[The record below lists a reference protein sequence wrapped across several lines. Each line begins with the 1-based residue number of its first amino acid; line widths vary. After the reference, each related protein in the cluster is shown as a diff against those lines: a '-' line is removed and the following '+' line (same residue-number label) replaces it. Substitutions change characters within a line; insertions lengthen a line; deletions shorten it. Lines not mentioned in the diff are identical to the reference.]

1 MHEPFRSG
9 GEGAIYEVPYYPNL
23 VAKVYHAQRRT
34 PERIAKLQIMVA
46 HPPVNP
52 TEHLNHP
59 SIAWPTELLRDTA
72 TNQLVGFVMPRV
84 RQMLPL
90 SEVYNPRARRRQL
103 PLFNYRYLVRTA
115 RNLCAAVQAVHQ
127 AGYVIGDL
135 NESNVLVSDQA
146 LVTLVDADSFQVR
159 DPETGVVYRSL
170 VGKPEYTPPEL
181 QGCSFAKVDRSPEHD
196 AFALAVLIFRL
207 LMEGFH
213 PFDGVYRGRGEPP
226 ELGARIRQGYF
237 PYARGRTGI
246 EPSPLAPPFE
256 MLHPDLQA
264 LFVRCFEEGHRNR
277 SVRPRVEDWLA
288 ALEGA
293 EDALQQCGRNEQ
305 HYYWGHLAGCP
316 WCARQQALGG
326 RDPFPSRASVS
337 SGQHLGVSGRQQ
349 PLPSASATTPAPT
362 PVRAPTPPP
371 TPTPAQASRR
381 RYGAWVWSVLAILL
395 IVLCVINLLPDGSV
409 RTLSES
415 KQGGEDDART
425 VLPPVRTLSE
435 SKQGGEDDAR
445 TVLPPVRTLKES
457 KQGGEDD
464 ARTVLP
470 PVRTLKESKQ
480 GGEDDARTLLPD
492 GSPVRTLKRHTAPNN
507 SHRPQHSYPPV
518 RTLTGHTDWVNSVSF
533 SPDGRLLASG
543 SVDKTIKLWRVSDGA
558 LVRTLTGHTG
568 DVLSVSFSPDG
579 SLLASG
585 SGYGDRTIK
594 LWRVSDGSLVRTLK
608 GYTSWVRSVSFSP
621 DGRLLASGSNDKTI
635 KLWRVADGLEVRTL
649 TGHTGD
655 VLSVSFSPDG
665 RLLASGSKDGTI
677 KLWRVADGA
686 LVRTLTGHTDW
697 VTSVSFS
704 PDGSLLAS
712 GGVDNTIKLWRVSD
726 GSLVRT
732 LTGHTDWVNSVSF
745 SPDGRLLASGSVDKT
760 IKLWR
765 VSDGA
770 LVRTLTG
777 HTGDVLSVSFSPD
790 GSLLASGSGYGDRTI
805 KLWRV
810 SDGALR

>member
-1 MHEPFRSG
+1 VRVRTERTGRIFDLREPFRSG
-9 GEGAIYEVPYYPNL
+9 GEGAIYEVPHYPNL

-159 DPETGVVYRSL
+159 DPKTGVVYRSL

-181 QGCSFAKVDRSPEHD
+181 QGCSFADVDRQPEHD

-213 PFDGVYRGRGEPP
+213 PFDGVYGGRGEPP
-226 ELGARIRQGYF
+226 EMGARIRNGYF

-256 MLHPDLQA
+256 MLHPDLRA
-264 LFVRCFEEGHRNR
+264 LFVRCFAEGHRNR
-277 SVRPRVEDWLA
+277 RVRPRVEDWLE

-293 EDALQQCGRNEQ
+293 EDALQQCGQNEQ
-305 HYYWGHLAGCP
+305 HYYWVHWSGCP

-362 PVRAPTPPP
+362 PVHLGRVA
-371 TPTPAQASRR
+371 
-381 RYGAWVWSVLAILL
+381 
-395 IVLCVINLLPDGSV
+395 DGS
-409 RTLSES
+409 L
-415 KQGGEDDART
+415 
-425 VLPPVRTLSE
+425 
-435 SKQGGEDDAR
+435 
-445 TVLPPVRTLKES
+445 VRTLK
-457 KQGGEDD
+457 
-464 ARTVLP
+464 
-470 PVRTLKESKQ
+470 
-480 GGEDDARTLLPD
+480 
-492 GSPVRTLKRHTAPNN
+492 
-507 SHRPQHSYPPV
+507 
-518 RTLTGHTDWVNSVSF
+518 GHTKVVN
-533 SPDGRLLASG
+533 
-543 SVDKTIKLWRVSDGA
+543 
-558 LVRTLTGHTG
+558 
-568 DVLSVSFSPDG
+568 SVSFSPDG

-585 SGYGDRTIK
+585 SGGWHHQVVACFGWFVGAHPHGAQIFGQQ
-594 LWRVSDGSLVRTLK
+594 RVVFAG
-608 GYTSWVRSVSFSP
+608 WE
-621 DGRLLASGSNDKTI
+621 LA
-635 KLWRVADGLEVRTL
+635 
-649 TGHTGD
+649 
-655 VLSVSFSPDG
+655 
-665 RLLASGSKDGTI
+665 
-677 KLWRVADGA
+677 
-686 LVRTLTGHTDW
+686 
-697 VTSVSFS
+697 
-704 PDGSLLAS
+704 
-712 GGVDNTIKLWRVSD
+712 GVGKW
-726 GSLVRT
+726 
-732 LTGHTDWVNSVSF
+732 
-745 SPDGRLLASGSVDKT
+745 
-760 IKLWR
+760 
-765 VSDGA
+765 
-770 LVRTLTG
+770 
-777 HTGDVLSVSFSPD
+777 
-790 GSLLASGSGYGDRTI
+790 
-805 KLWRV
+805 
-810 SDGALR
+810 

>member
-1 MHEPFRSG
+1 VRVRTERTGKIFDLHEPFRSG
-9 GEGAIYEVPYYPNL
+9 GEGAIYEVPHYPNL

-72 TNQLVGFVMPRV
+72 TNQLVGFLMPRV

-159 DPETGVVYRSL
+159 DPQRGVVYRSL

-181 QGCSFAKVDRSPEHD
+181 QGCSFAEVDRSPEHD

-226 ELGARIRQGYF
+226 EMGARIRNGYF

-277 SVRPRVEDWLA
+277 SVRPRVEDWLE

-293 EDALQQCGRNEQ
+293 EDALQQCGQNEQ
-305 HYYWGHLAGCP
+305 HYYWVHWSGCP

-337 SGQHLGVSGRQQ
+337 SGQHLGVSVRQQ

-381 RYGAWVWSVLAILL
+381 RYGAWVWVWSVLAILL
-395 IVLCVINLLPDGSV
+395 IGLCVINLLPDDS
-409 RTLSES
+409 
-415 KQGGEDDART
+415 
-425 VLPPVRTLSE
+425 
-435 SKQGGEDDAR
+435 
-445 TVLPPVRTLKES
+445 
-457 KQGGEDD
+457 
-464 ARTVLP
+464 

-492 GSPVRTLKRHTAPNN
+492 GSPVRTLKESKQGGEDDARTLL
-507 SHRPQHSYPPV
+507 PPV
-518 RTLTGHTDWVNSVSF
+518 RTLKESKQGGEDDARTLLQMVPRCAPSRGTQRRTTHTDRNTHIPRCAPSR
-533 SPDGRLLASG
+533 G
-543 SVDKTIKLWRVSDGA
+543 TQM
-558 LVRTLTGHTG
+558 
-568 DVLSVSFSPDG
+568 
-579 SLLASG
+579 
-585 SGYGDRTIK
+585 
-594 LWRVSDGSLVRTLK
+594 
-608 GYTSWVRSVSFSP
+608 RS
-621 DGRLLASGSNDKTI
+621 
-635 KLWRVADGLEVRTL
+635 
-649 TGHTGD
+649 
-655 VLSVSFSPDG
+655 
-665 RLLASGSKDGTI
+665 
-677 KLWRVADGA
+677 
-686 LVRTLTGHTDW
+686 
-697 VTSVSFS
+697 
-704 PDGSLLAS
+704 
-712 GGVDNTIKLWRVSD
+712 
-726 GSLVRT
+726 
-732 LTGHTDWVNSVSF
+732 
-745 SPDGRLLASGSVDKT
+745 
-760 IKLWR
+760 
-765 VSDGA
+765 
-770 LVRTLTG
+770 
-777 HTGDVLSVSFSPD
+777 
-790 GSLLASGSGYGDRTI
+790 
-805 KLWRV
+805 
-810 SDGALR
+810 

>member
-1 MHEPFRSG
+1 MRVRTERTGKIFDLHEPFRSG

-181 QGCSFAKVDRSPEHD
+181 QGCSFADVDRQPEHD

-226 ELGARIRQGYF
+226 ELGARIRNGYF

-277 SVRPRVEDWLA
+277 SVRPRVEDWLE

-395 IVLCVINLLPDGSV
+395 IGLCVINLLPDGS
-409 RTLSES
+409 
-415 KQGGEDDART
+415 
-425 VLPPVRTLSE
+425 PVRTL
-435 SKQGGEDDAR
+435 R
-445 TVLPPVRTLKES
+445 
-457 KQGGEDD
+457 
-464 ARTVLP
+464 
-470 PVRTLKESKQ
+470 ESKQ

-492 GSPVRTLKRHTAPNN
+492 GSPVRTL
-507 SHRPQHSYPPV
+507 
-518 RTLTGHTDWVNSVSF
+518 TGHTYGVSSVSF

-543 SVDKTIKLWRVSDGA
+543 SWDD
-558 LVRTLTGHTG
+558 
-568 DVLSVSFSPDG
+568 
-579 SLLASG
+579 
-585 SGYGDRTIK
+585 
-594 LWRVSDGSLVRTLK
+594 
-608 GYTSWVRSVSFSP
+608 
-621 DGRLLASGSNDKTI
+621 TI

-649 TGHTGD
+649 TGHTD
-655 VLSVSFSPDG
+655 VVRSVSFSPDG
-665 RLLASGSKDGTI
+665 RLLASGSD
-677 KLWRVADGA
+677 
-686 LVRTLTGHTDW
+686 
-697 VTSVSFS
+697 
-704 PDGSLLAS
+704 
-712 GGVDNTIKLWRVSD
+712 DNTIKLWRVSD

-732 LTGHTDWVNSVSF
+732 LTGHTNVVSSVSF
-745 SPDGRLLASGSVDKT
+745 SPDGRLLASGSYDMT

-765 VSDGA
+765 VSDGS
-770 LVRTLTG
+770 LVRALTR
-777 HTGDVLSVSFSPD
+777 HPNVVYSVSFSPD
-790 GSLLASGSGYGDRTI
+790 GRLLASGSGDGTV

-810 SDGALR
+810 ADGALR

>member
-1 MHEPFRSG
+1 VRVRTERTGRIFDLHEPFRSG
-9 GEGAIYEVPYYPNL
+9 GEGAIYEVPHYPNL

-59 SIAWPTELLRDTA
+59 SIAWPTELLRDIA

-181 QGCSFAKVDRSPEHD
+181 QGCSFADVDRSPEHD

-213 PFDGVYRGRGEPP
+213 PFDGVYRGSGEPP
-226 ELGARIRQGYF
+226 EVSVRIRQGYF
-237 PYARGRTGI
+237 PYARSRTGI

-293 EDALQQCGRNEQ
+293 EDALQQCGQNEQ

-395 IVLCVINLLPDGSV
+395 IGLCVINLLPDGS
-409 RTLSES
+409 
-415 KQGGEDDART
+415 
-425 VLPPVRTLSE
+425 
-435 SKQGGEDDAR
+435 
-445 TVLPPVRTLKES
+445 
-457 KQGGEDD
+457 
-464 ARTVLP
+464 

-492 GSPVRTLKRHTAPNN
+492 GSPVRTLTGHTDAVFSVSFSPNG
-507 SHRPQHSYPPV
+507 SLLASGSEDKTIKLWRVADGSLV
-518 RTLTGHTDWVNSVSF
+518 RTLTGHTDRVTSVSF

-543 SVDKTIKLWRVSDGA
+543 SGYWDRTIKLWRVSDGSLVRTLTGHTDSVWSVSFSPDGRLLASGSNDKTIKLWRVSDGALVRTLTGHTDRVTSVSFSPDGRLLASGSWDKTIKLWRVSDGA

-579 SLLASG
+579 RLLASG
-585 SGYGDRTIK
+585 SGYWDR
-594 LWRVSDGSLVRTLK
+594 
-608 GYTSWVRSVSFSP
+608 
-621 DGRLLASGSNDKTI
+621 
-635 KLWRVADGLEVRTL
+635 
-649 TGHTGD
+649 
-655 VLSVSFSPDG
+655 
-665 RLLASGSKDGTI
+665 
-677 KLWRVADGA
+677 
-686 LVRTLTGHTDW
+686 
-697 VTSVSFS
+697 
-704 PDGSLLAS
+704 
-712 GGVDNTIKLWRVSD
+712 TIKLWRVSD

-732 LTGHTDWVNSVSF
+732 LTGHTDAVN
-745 SPDGRLLASGSVDKT
+745 
-760 IKLWR
+760 
-765 VSDGA
+765 
-770 LVRTLTG
+770 
-777 HTGDVLSVSFSPD
+777 SVSFSPD
-790 GSLLASGSGYGDRTI
+790 GSLLASGSGYWDRTI

-810 SDGALR
+810 SDGSLVRTLTGHTGVVCSVSFSPDGRLLASGSRDNTIKLWRVADGALR

>member
-1 MHEPFRSG
+1 VRVRTERTGRIFDLREPFRSG

-90 SEVYNPRARRRQL
+90 SEVYNPRARRRQRL
-103 PLFNYRYLVRTA
+103 LFNYRYLVRTA

-181 QGCSFAKVDRSPEHD
+181 QGCSFADVDRQPEHD

-213 PFDGVYRGRGEPP
+213 PFDGVYRGSGEPP
-226 ELGARIRQGYF
+226 EVSVRIRQGYF

-264 LFVRCFEEGHRNR
+264 LFVRCFAEGHRNR
-277 SVRPRVEDWLA
+277 SVRPRVEDWLE

-305 HYYWGHLAGCP
+305 HYYWVHWSGCP

-337 SGQHLGVSGRQQ
+337 SGQHLGVSGSQQ

-362 PVRAPTPPP
+362 PVQLGRVA
-371 TPTPAQASRR
+371 
-381 RYGAWVWSVLAILL
+381 
-395 IVLCVINLLPDGSV
+395 DGS
-409 RTLSES
+409 L
-415 KQGGEDDART
+415 
-425 VLPPVRTLSE
+425 
-435 SKQGGEDDAR
+435 
-445 TVLPPVRTLKES
+445 
-457 KQGGEDD
+457 
-464 ARTVLP
+464 
-470 PVRTLKESKQ
+470 
-480 GGEDDARTLLPD
+480 
-492 GSPVRTLKRHTAPNN
+492 
-507 SHRPQHSYPPV
+507 V
-518 RTLTGHTDWVNSVSF
+518 RTLTGHTDAVNSVSFSPDGSLLASGSADDTIKLWRVADGSLVRTLTGHRDGVESVSFSPDGSLLASGSGDETIKLWRVSDGSLVRTLTGHILWVRSVSF

-543 SVDKTIKLWRVSDGA
+543 SWDETIKLWRVEDGSLVRTLTGHTDEVWSVSFSPDGRLLASVSNDNTIKLWRVADGLEVRTLTGHTDWVWSMSFSPDGSLLASGSWNGTIKLWRVSDGSLVRTLTGHTRTVNSVSFSPDGSLLASGSYDNTIKLWRVSDGA
-558 LVRTLTGHTG
+558 LVRTLTGHT
-568 DVLSVSFSPDG
+568 DG
-579 SLLASG
+579 
-585 SGYGDRTIK
+585 
-594 LWRVSDGSLVRTLK
+594 
-608 GYTSWVRSVSFSP
+608 
-621 DGRLLASGSNDKTI
+621 
-635 KLWRVADGLEVRTL
+635 
-649 TGHTGD
+649 

-665 RLLASGSKDGTI
+665 RLLASGS
-677 KLWRVADGA
+677 R
-686 LVRTLTGHTDW
+686 
-697 VTSVSFS
+697 
-704 PDGSLLAS
+704 
-712 GGVDNTIKLWRVSD
+712 
-726 GSLVRT
+726 
-732 LTGHTDWVNSVSF
+732 
-745 SPDGRLLASGSVDKT
+745 DKT
-760 IKLWR
+760 IKLWQ
-765 VSDGA
+765 
-770 LVRTLTG
+770 VR
-777 HTGDVLSVSFSPD
+777 
-790 GSLLASGSGYGDRTI
+790 
-805 KLWRV
+805 
-810 SDGALR
+810 

>member
-1 MHEPFRSG
+1 VQVRTERTGRIFDLHEPFRSG
-9 GEGAIYEVPYYPNL
+9 GEGAIYEVPHYPNL

-59 SIAWPTELLRDTA
+59 SIAWPTELLRDIA

-181 QGCSFAKVDRSPEHD
+181 QGCSFADVDRQPEHD

-213 PFDGVYRGRGEPP
+213 PFDGVYGGRGEPP
-226 ELGARIRQGYF
+226 EMGARIRNGYF

-293 EDALQQCGRNEQ
+293 EDALQQCGQNEQ

-381 RYGAWVWSVLAILL
+381 RYGAWVWVWLVLAILL
-395 IVLCVINLLPDGSV
+395 IRLCVINLLPDGS
-409 RTLSES
+409 
-415 KQGGEDDART
+415 
-425 VLPPVRTLSE
+425 PVRTL
-435 SKQGGEDDAR
+435 
-445 TVLPPVRTLKES
+445 T
-457 KQGGEDD
+457 
-464 ARTVLP
+464 
-470 PVRTLKESKQ
+470 ESKQ

-492 GSPVRTLKRHTAPNN
+492 GSPVRTL
-507 SHRPQHSYPPV
+507 
-518 RTLTGHTDWVNSVSF
+518 TGHTSAVWSVSF
-533 SPDGRLLASG
+533 SPDGSLLASG
-543 SVDKTIKLWRVSDGA
+543 SGDKTIKLWRVSDGA
-558 LVRTLTGHTG
+558 LVRTLTGHT
-568 DVLSVSFSPDG
+568 VPV
-579 SLLASG
+579 
-585 SGYGDRTIK
+585 I
-594 LWRVSDGSLVRTLK
+594 
-608 GYTSWVRSVSFSP
+608 SVSFSP
-621 DGRLLASGSNDKTI
+621 DGRLLASGSGDK
-635 KLWRVADGLEVRTL
+635 
-649 TGHTGD
+649 
-655 VLSVSFSPDG
+655 
-665 RLLASGSKDGTI
+665 
-677 KLWRVADGA
+677 
-686 LVRTLTGHTDW
+686 
-697 VTSVSFS
+697 
-704 PDGSLLAS
+704 
-712 GGVDNTIKLWRVSD
+712 TIKLWRVSD

-732 LTGHTDWVNSVSF
+732 LTGHTNWVESVSF
-745 SPDGRLLASGSVDKT
+745 SPDGRLLASGSWDKT

-765 VSDGA
+765 VA
-770 LVRTLTG
+770 
-777 HTGDVLSVSFSPD
+777 
-790 GSLLASGSGYGDRTI
+790 
-805 KLWRV
+805 
-810 SDGALR
+810 DGALR

>member
-1 MHEPFRSG
+1 VRVRTERTGKIFNLHEPFRSG

-135 NESNVLVSDQA
+135 NESNVLVSDRA

-159 DPETGVVYRSL
+159 DPQRGVVYRSL

-181 QGCSFAKVDRSPEHD
+181 QGCSFADVDRQPEHD
-196 AFALAVLIFRL
+196 AFALAVLIFKL

-213 PFDGVYRGRGEPP
+213 PFDGVYRDEPP
-226 ELGARIRQGYF
+226 ELGARIRNGYF

-264 LFVRCFEEGHRNR
+264 LFVRCFAEGHRNR
-277 SVRPRVEDWLA
+277 RVRPQVEDWLE

-293 EDALQQCGRNEQ
+293 EDALQQCGQNEQ
-305 HYYWGHLAGCP
+305 HYYWVHWSGCP

-362 PVRAPTPPP
+362 
-371 TPTPAQASRR
+371 
-381 RYGAWVWSVLAILL
+381 SVHLGRVA
-395 IVLCVINLLPDGSV
+395 DGSLV
-409 RTLSES
+409 RI
-415 KQGGEDDART
+415 
-425 VLPPVRTLSE
+425 
-435 SKQGGEDDAR
+435 
-445 TVLPPVRTLKES
+445 
-457 KQGGEDD
+457 
-464 ARTVLP
+464 
-470 PVRTLKESKQ
+470 
-480 GGEDDARTLLPD
+480 
-492 GSPVRTLKRHTAPNN
+492 
-507 SHRPQHSYPPV
+507 
-518 RTLTGHTDWVNSVSF
+518 LTGHTSAVWSVSF

-543 SVDKTIKLWRVSDGA
+543 SRDKTIKLWRVADGS
-558 LVRTLTGHTG
+558 LVRTLTGHTEE
-568 DVLSVSFSPDG
+568 VLSVSFSPDG

-585 SGYGDRTIK
+585 SGYWDRT
-594 LWRVSDGSLVRTLK
+594 V
-608 GYTSWVRSVSFSP
+608 
-621 DGRLLASGSNDKTI
+621 
-635 KLWRVADGLEVRTL
+635 KLWRVADG
-649 TGHTGD
+649 
-655 VLSVSFSPDG
+655 S
-665 RLLASGSKDGTI
+665 
-677 KLWRVADGA
+677 

-712 GGVDNTIKLWRVSD
+712 GSWDKTIKLWRVSDGALVRTFTGHTWYVNSVSFSPDGSLLASGSWDKTIKLWRVSD

-732 LTGHTDWVNSVSF
+732 LTGHTGWVNSVSFSPDGSLLASGSWDKTIKLWRVADGSLVRTLTGHTDGVYSVSF
-745 SPDGRLLASGSVDKT
+745 SPDGRLLASGSWDKT

-765 VSDGA
+765 VSDGS

-777 HTGDVLSVSFSPD
+777 HTAWVTSVSFSLD
-790 GSLLASGSGYGDRTI
+790 GSLLASGSGDETI
-805 KLWRV
+805 KLWQVR
-810 SDGALR
+810 

>member
-1 MHEPFRSG
+1 VRVRTERTGKIFDLHEPFRSG

-135 NESNVLVSDQA
+135 NESNVLVSDRA

-159 DPETGVVYRSL
+159 DPQRGVVYRSL

-181 QGCSFAKVDRSPEHD
+181 QGCSFADVDRQPEHD
-196 AFALAVLIFRL
+196 AFALAVLIFKL

-226 ELGARIRQGYF
+226 DLGARIRNGYF
-237 PYARGRTGI
+237 PYARSRTGI

-256 MLHPDLQA
+256 MLHSDLQA
-264 LFVRCFEEGHRNR
+264 LFVRCFAEGHRNW
-277 SVRPRVEDWLA
+277 SVRPRVEDWLE

-293 EDALQQCGRNEQ
+293 EDALQQCGQNEQ
-305 HYYWGHLAGCP
+305 HYYWVHWSGCP

-337 SGQHLGVSGRQQ
+337 SGSHLGVSGQQ

-362 PVRAPTPPP
+362 PVDLGRV
-371 TPTPAQASRR
+371 S
-381 RYGAWVWSVLAILL
+381 
-395 IVLCVINLLPDGSV
+395 DGS
-409 RTLSES
+409 L
-415 KQGGEDDART
+415 
-425 VLPPVRTLSE
+425 
-435 SKQGGEDDAR
+435 
-445 TVLPPVRTLKES
+445 
-457 KQGGEDD
+457 
-464 ARTVLP
+464 
-470 PVRTLKESKQ
+470 
-480 GGEDDARTLLPD
+480 
-492 GSPVRTLKRHTAPNN
+492 
-507 SHRPQHSYPPV
+507 V
-518 RTLTGHTDWVNSVSF
+518 RTLTGHTDGVF
-533 SPDGRLLASG
+533 
-543 SVDKTIKLWRVSDGA
+543 
-558 LVRTLTGHTG
+558 
-568 DVLSVSFSPDG
+568 SVSFSPDG

-585 SGYGDRTIK
+585 SGDDTIK
-594 LWRVSDGSLVRTLK
+594 LWRVSDGSLVRTLT
-608 GYTSWVRSVSFSP
+608 GHTDGVRSVSFSP
-621 DGRLLASGSNDKTI
+621 DGRLLASGS
-635 KLWRVADGLEVRTL
+635 W
-649 TGHTGD
+649 
-655 VLSVSFSPDG
+655 
-665 RLLASGSKDGTI
+665 
-677 KLWRVADGA
+677 
-686 LVRTLTGHTDW
+686 
-697 VTSVSFS
+697 
-704 PDGSLLAS
+704 
-712 GGVDNTIKLWRVSD
+712 DNTIKLWRVSD

-732 LTGHTDWVNSVSF
+732 LTGHTKAVWSVSF
-745 SPDGRLLASGSVDKT
+745 SPDGSLLASGSGDDTIKLWRVSDGSLVRTLWGHTHWVWSVSFSPDGSLLASGSVDKT

-765 VSDGA
+765 VA
-770 LVRTLTG
+770 
-777 HTGDVLSVSFSPD
+777 
-790 GSLLASGSGYGDRTI
+790 
-805 KLWRV
+805 
-810 SDGALR
+810 DGALR

>member
-1 MHEPFRSG
+1 VRVRTERTGRIFDLHELFRSG
-9 GEGAIYEVPYYPNL
+9 GEGAIYEVPHYPNL

-181 QGCSFAKVDRSPEHD
+181 QGYSFAKVDRSPEHD

-213 PFDGVYRGRGEPP
+213 PFDGVYRGSGEPP
-226 ELGARIRQGYF
+226 EVSVRIRQGYF

-277 SVRPRVEDWLA
+277 SVRPRVEDWLE

-337 SGQHLGVSGRQQ
+337 SGQHLGVSGSQQ

-381 RYGAWVWSVLAILL
+381 RYGAWVWVWLVLAILL
-395 IVLCVINLLPDGSV
+395 IGLCVINLLPDGSLV
-409 RTLSES
+409 RTLE
-415 KQGGEDDART
+415 
-425 VLPPVRTLSE
+425 
-435 SKQGGEDDAR
+435 
-445 TVLPPVRTLKES
+445 
-457 KQGGEDD
+457 
-464 ARTVLP
+464 
-470 PVRTLKESKQ
+470 
-480 GGEDDARTLLPD
+480 
-492 GSPVRTLKRHTAPNN
+492 
-507 SHRPQHSYPPV
+507 
-518 RTLTGHTDWVNSVSF
+518 GHTRYVTSVSF

-543 SVDKTIKLWRVSDGA
+543 SYDNTIKLWRVADGSLVRTLTGHTGYVTSVSFSPDGRLLASGSDDNTIKLWRVADGSLVRTLTGHANRVWSVSFSPDGRLLASGSDDHTIKLWRVSDGLEVRTLTGHTDGVWSVSFSPDGRLLASGGDYWDQTIKLWRVEDGSLVRTLTGHTDWVWSVSFSPDGRLLASGSHDHTIKLWRVEDGSLVRTLTGHTWAVLSVSFSPDGRLLASGSGDETIKLWRVSDGA
-558 LVRTLTGHTG
+558 LVRTLTGHTEG
-568 DVLSVSFSPDG
+568 GLSVVFSPDG

-585 SGYGDRTIK
+585 SYD
-594 LWRVSDGSLVRTLK
+594 
-608 GYTSWVRSVSFSP
+608 
-621 DGRLLASGSNDKTI
+621 N
-635 KLWRVADGLEVRTL
+635 
-649 TGHTGD
+649 
-655 VLSVSFSPDG
+655 
-665 RLLASGSKDGTI
+665 TI

-686 LVRTLTGHTDW
+686 LR
-697 VTSVSFS
+697 
-704 PDGSLLAS
+704 
-712 GGVDNTIKLWRVSD
+712 
-726 GSLVRT
+726 
-732 LTGHTDWVNSVSF
+732 
-745 SPDGRLLASGSVDKT
+745 
-760 IKLWR
+760 
-765 VSDGA
+765 
-770 LVRTLTG
+770 
-777 HTGDVLSVSFSPD
+777 
-790 GSLLASGSGYGDRTI
+790 
-805 KLWRV
+805 
-810 SDGALR
+810 

>member
-1 MHEPFRSG
+1 VRVRTERTGRIFDLHEPFRSG
-9 GEGAIYEVPYYPNL
+9 GEGAIYEVPHYPNL

-181 QGCSFAKVDRSPEHD
+181 QGCSFADVDRQPEHD

-226 ELGARIRQGYF
+226 ELGARIRNGYF

-277 SVRPRVEDWLA
+277 RVRPRVEDWLA

-293 EDALQQCGRNEQ
+293 EDALQQCGQNEQ

-395 IVLCVINLLPDGSV
+395 IGLCYQSVARWFGAHPQGNPSKEVRMSCEDSVAQMVPRCARSRGTQVGSGACRFRRMGACWRRGVI
-409 RTLSES
+409 
-415 KQGGEDDART
+415 
-425 VLPPVRTLSE
+425 
-435 SKQGGEDDAR
+435 
-445 TVLPPVRTLKES
+445 
-457 KQGGEDD
+457 
-464 ARTVLP
+464 
-470 PVRTLKESKQ
+470 
-480 GGEDDARTLLPD
+480 
-492 GSPVRTLKRHTAPNN
+492 
-507 SHRPQHSYPPV
+507 
-518 RTLTGHTDWVNSVSF
+518 
-533 SPDGRLLASG
+533 
-543 SVDKTIKLWRVSDGA
+543 KTIKLWRVSDGA

-568 DVLSVSFSPDG
+568 WVRSVSFSPDG

-585 SGYGDRTIK
+585 SGITPSSCGA
-594 LWRVSDGSLVRTLK
+594 WRMVWKCAPSRGTQM
-608 GYTSWVRSVSFSP
+608 WVWSVSFSP

-635 KLWRVADGLEVRTL
+635 KLWRV
-649 TGHTGD
+649 
-655 VLSVSFSPDG
+655 S
-665 RLLASGSKDGTI
+665 
-677 KLWRVADGA
+677 DGA

-704 PDGSLLAS
+704 PDG
-712 GGVDNTIKLWRVSD
+712 
-726 GSLVRT
+726 
-732 LTGHTDWVNSVSF
+732 
-745 SPDGRLLASGSVDKT
+745 RLLASGSWDKT

-777 HTGDVLSVSFSPD
+777 HTG
-790 GSLLASGSGYGDRTI
+790 GS
-805 KLWRV
+805 
-810 SDGALR
+810 

>member
-1 MHEPFRSG
+1 VRVRTERTGRIFDLHEPFRSG

-181 QGCSFAKVDRSPEHD
+181 QGCSFADVDRQPEHD

-277 SVRPRVEDWLA
+277 SVRPRVEDWLE

-293 EDALQQCGRNEQ
+293 EDALQQCGQNEQ
-305 HYYWGHLAGCP
+305 HYYWVHWSGCP

-337 SGQHLGVSGRQQ
+337 SGQHLGVSASAASPVCFRHDTCAYSC
-349 PLPSASATTPAPT
+349 PCPDTAANTYSSASVSPKIWSLGLVGFGDIAH
-362 PVRAPTPPP
+362 RAVCYQSV
-371 TPTPAQASRR
+371 ARWF
-381 RYGAWVWSVLAILL
+381 GA
-395 IVLCVINLLPDGSV
+395 
-409 RTLSES
+409 
-415 KQGGEDDART
+415 
-425 VLPPVRTLSE
+425 
-435 SKQGGEDDAR
+435 
-445 TVLPPVRTLKES
+445 
-457 KQGGEDD
+457 
-464 ARTVLP
+464 
-470 PVRTLKESKQ
+470 
-480 GGEDDARTLLPD
+480 
-492 GSPVRTLKRHTAPNN
+492 H
-507 SHRPQHSYPPV
+507 PQ
-518 RTLTGHTDWVNSVSF
+518 
-533 SPDGRLLASG
+533 
-543 SVDKTIKLWRVSDGA
+543 
-558 LVRTLTGHTG
+558 
-568 DVLSVSFSPDG
+568 
-579 SLLASG
+579 
-585 SGYGDRTIK
+585 
-594 LWRVSDGSLVRTLK
+594 
-608 GYTSWVRSVSFSP
+608 
-621 DGRLLASGSNDKTI
+621 
-635 KLWRVADGLEVRTL
+635 
-649 TGHTGD
+649 
-655 VLSVSFSPDG
+655 
-665 RLLASGSKDGTI
+665 
-677 KLWRVADGA
+677 
-686 LVRTLTGHTDW
+686 
-697 VTSVSFS
+697 
-704 PDGSLLAS
+704 
-712 GGVDNTIKLWRVSD
+712 
-726 GSLVRT
+726 
-732 LTGHTDWVNSVSF
+732 
-745 SPDGRLLASGSVDKT
+745 
-760 IKLWR
+760 
-765 VSDGA
+765 
-770 LVRTLTG
+770 
-777 HTGDVLSVSFSPD
+777 
-790 GSLLASGSGYGDRTI
+790 
-805 KLWRV
+805 
-810 SDGALR
+810 

>member
-1 MHEPFRSG
+1 VRVRTERTGRIFDLHEPFRSG
-9 GEGAIYEVPYYPNL
+9 GEGAIYEVPHYPNL

-159 DPETGVVYRSL
+159 DPQTGVVYRSL

-181 QGCSFAKVDRSPEHD
+181 QGCSFADVDRQPEHD

-226 ELGARIRQGYF
+226 ELGARIRNGYF

-264 LFVRCFEEGHRNR
+264 LFVRCFAEGHRNR
-277 SVRPRVEDWLA
+277 SVRPRVEDWLE

-293 EDALQQCGRNEQ
+293 EDALQQCGQNEQ
-305 HYYWGHLAGCP
+305 HYYWVHWSGCP

-337 SGQHLGVSGRQQ
+337 SGQHLGVSGSQQ
-349 PLPSASATTPAPT
+349 PLPSASATAPAPT
-362 PVRAPTPPP
+362 PVHLGRVA
-371 TPTPAQASRR
+371 
-381 RYGAWVWSVLAILL
+381 
-395 IVLCVINLLPDGSV
+395 DGS
-409 RTLSES
+409 L
-415 KQGGEDDART
+415 
-425 VLPPVRTLSE
+425 
-435 SKQGGEDDAR
+435 
-445 TVLPPVRTLKES
+445 VRTLK
-457 KQGGEDD
+457 
-464 ARTVLP
+464 
-470 PVRTLKESKQ
+470 
-480 GGEDDARTLLPD
+480 
-492 GSPVRTLKRHTAPNN
+492 
-507 SHRPQHSYPPV
+507 
-518 RTLTGHTDWVNSVSF
+518 GHTRCVN
-533 SPDGRLLASG
+533 
-543 SVDKTIKLWRVSDGA
+543 
-558 LVRTLTGHTG
+558 
-568 DVLSVSFSPDG
+568 SVSFSPDG

-585 SGYGDRTIK
+585 SG
-594 LWRVSDGSLVRTLK
+594 DG
-608 GYTSWVRSVSFSP
+608 
-621 DGRLLASGSNDKTI
+621 TI

-649 TGHTGD
+649 TGHTNRVWSVSFSPDGSLLVSAGSVAIKLWRVSD
-655 VLSVSFSPDG
+655 GSLVRTLTGHTSVVRSVSFSPDGSLLASGSWDGTIKLWRVADGLEVRTFTGHTDAVTSVSFSPDG
-665 RLLASGSKDGTI
+665 RLLASGNNDK
-677 KLWRVADGA
+677 
-686 LVRTLTGHTDW
+686 
-697 VTSVSFS
+697 
-704 PDGSLLAS
+704 
-712 GGVDNTIKLWRVSD
+712 TIKLWRVSD

-732 LTGHTDWVNSVSF
+732 LTGHTKWVQSVSFSPDGSLLASGSGDETIKLWRVADGSLVRTLKGHTWCVNSVSF
-745 SPDGRLLASGSVDKT
+745 SPDGSLLASGSVDKT

-765 VSDGA
+765 VSDGS

-777 HTGDVLSVSFSPD
+777 HTFAVTSVSFSPD
-790 GSLLASGSGYGDRTI
+790 GRLLASGSEDETI

-810 SDGALR
+810 ADGALR

>member
-1 MHEPFRSG
+1 VRVRTERTGRIFDLHEPLRSG
-9 GEGAIYEVPYYPNL
+9 GEGAIYEVPHYPNL

-59 SIAWPTELLRDTA
+59 SIAWPTELLRDIA

-181 QGCSFAKVDRSPEHD
+181 QGYSFADVDRQPEHD

-226 ELGARIRQGYF
+226 EMGARIRNGYF

-293 EDALQQCGRNEQ
+293 EDALQQCGQNEQ

-395 IVLCVINLLPDGSV
+395 IGPCVINLLPDGSV
-409 RTLSES
+409 RTL
-415 KQGGEDDART
+415 R
-425 VLPPVRTLSE
+425 
-435 SKQGGEDDAR
+435 
-445 TVLPPVRTLKES
+445 
-457 KQGGEDD
+457 
-464 ARTVLP
+464 
-470 PVRTLKESKQ
+470 ESKQ

-492 GSPVRTLKRHTAPNN
+492 GSPVRTL
-507 SHRPQHSYPPV
+507 
-518 RTLTGHTDWVNSVSF
+518 TGHTGAVFSVSF

-543 SVDKTIKLWRVSDGA
+543 SEDKTIKLWRVSDGSLVRTLTGHTDWVTSVSFSPDGRLLASGSEDKTIKLWRVADGLEVRTLKGHTDWVWSVSFSPDGRLLASGSNDKTIKLWRVSDGALVRTLTGHTDRVASVSFSPDGRLLASGSWDKTIKLWRVSDGA

-579 SLLASG
+579 RLLASG
-585 SGYGDRTIK
+585 SGYWDR
-594 LWRVSDGSLVRTLK
+594 
-608 GYTSWVRSVSFSP
+608 
-621 DGRLLASGSNDKTI
+621 
-635 KLWRVADGLEVRTL
+635 
-649 TGHTGD
+649 
-655 VLSVSFSPDG
+655 
-665 RLLASGSKDGTI
+665 
-677 KLWRVADGA
+677 
-686 LVRTLTGHTDW
+686 
-697 VTSVSFS
+697 
-704 PDGSLLAS
+704 
-712 GGVDNTIKLWRVSD
+712 TIKLWRVSD

-732 LTGHTDWVNSVSF
+732 LTGHTDAVTSVSF
-745 SPDGRLLASGSVDKT
+745 SPDGRLLASGS
-760 IKLWR
+760 
-765 VSDGA
+765 
-770 LVRTLTG
+770 
-777 HTGDVLSVSFSPD
+777 
-790 GSLLASGSGYGDRTI
+790 GYLDRTI

-810 SDGALR
+810 SDGSLVRTLTGHSHGVTSVSFSPDGRLLASGSGYRDRTIKLWRVADGALR

>member
-1 MHEPFRSG
+1 VRVRTERTGKIFDLHEPLRSG
-9 GEGAIYEVPYYPNL
+9 GEGAIYEVPHYPNL

-84 RQMLPL
+84 QQMLPL

-127 AGYVIGDL
+127 AGDVIGDL

-159 DPETGVVYRSL
+159 DPQTGVVYRSL

-181 QGCSFAKVDRSPEHD
+181 QGCSFADVDRQPAHD

-213 PFDGVYRGRGEPP
+213 PFDGVYHGSGEPP
-226 ELGARIRQGYF
+226 EISVRIRQGYF
-237 PYARGRTGI
+237 PYARGRTEI
-246 EPSPLAPPFE
+246 EPSPHAPPFE

-264 LFVRCFEEGHRNR
+264 LFMLCFEEGHRNR
-277 SVRPRVEDWLA
+277 IVRPRVEDWLE

-293 EDALQQCGRNEQ
+293 EDALQQCGQNEQ
-305 HYYWGHLAGCP
+305 HYYWVHWSGCP

-326 RDPFPSRASVS
+326 RDPFPSRESVS
-337 SGQHLGVSGRQQ
+337 SGQHLGVSGRQE

-362 PVRAPTPPP
+362 PVHLGRV
-371 TPTPAQASRR
+371 S
-381 RYGAWVWSVLAILL
+381 
-395 IVLCVINLLPDGSV
+395 DGS
-409 RTLSES
+409 L
-415 KQGGEDDART
+415 
-425 VLPPVRTLSE
+425 
-435 SKQGGEDDAR
+435 
-445 TVLPPVRTLKES
+445 
-457 KQGGEDD
+457 
-464 ARTVLP
+464 
-470 PVRTLKESKQ
+470 
-480 GGEDDARTLLPD
+480 
-492 GSPVRTLKRHTAPNN
+492 
-507 SHRPQHSYPPV
+507 V

-533 SPDGRLLASG
+533 SPDG
-543 SVDKTIKLWRVSDGA
+543 
-558 LVRTLTGHTG
+558 
-568 DVLSVSFSPDG
+568 

-585 SGYGDRTIK
+585 SDDKTIK
-594 LWRVSDGSLVRTLK
+594 LWRVSDGSLVRTL
-608 GYTSWVRSVSFSP
+608 
-621 DGRLLASGSNDKTI
+621 
-635 KLWRVADGLEVRTL
+635 
-649 TGHTGD
+649 TGHTN
-655 VLSVSFSPDG
+655 
-665 RLLASGSKDGTI
+665 
-677 KLWRVADGA
+677 RV
-686 LVRTLTGHTDW
+686 W
-697 VTSVSFS
+697 SVSFS

-712 GGVDNTIKLWRVSD
+712 GSWDKTIKLWRVSD

-745 SPDGRLLASGSVDKT
+745 SPDGRLLASGSWDKT

-765 VSDGA
+765 VSDGSLVRTLTRHPNVVYSVSFSPDGRLLA
-770 LVRTLTG
+770 SGSSDETIKLWRVSDGSLVRTLTGRTKWVQSVSFSPDGSLLASGSWDKTIKLWRVSDGSLVRTLTG
-777 HTGDVLSVSFSPD
+777 HTGGVNSVSFSPDGRLLASGSTDKTIKLWRVSDGSLVRTLKGHTWAVLSVSFSPD
-790 GSLLASGSGYGDRTI
+790 GSLLASGSEDMTI

-810 SDGALR
+810 R

>member
-1 MHEPFRSG
+1 VRVRTERTGKIFDLREPFRSG

-23 VAKVYHAQRRT
+23 MAKVYHAQRRT

-90 SEVYNPRARRRQL
+90 SEVYNPRARRRQRL
-103 PLFNYRYLVRTA
+103 LFNYRYLVRTA

-181 QGCSFAKVDRSPEHD
+181 QGCSFADVDRQPEHD

-226 ELGARIRQGYF
+226 ELGARIRNGYF

-256 MLHPDLQA
+256 MLHPDLRA

-277 SVRPRVEDWLA
+277 RVRPRVEDWLE

-293 EDALQQCGRNEQ
+293 EDALQQCGQNEQ
-305 HYYWGHLAGCP
+305 HYYWVHWSGCP

-337 SGQHLGVSGRQQ
+337 SGQHLGVSMRQQ

-362 PVRAPTPPP
+362 PVQLGRV
-371 TPTPAQASRR
+371 S
-381 RYGAWVWSVLAILL
+381 
-395 IVLCVINLLPDGSV
+395 DGS
-409 RTLSES
+409 L
-415 KQGGEDDART
+415 
-425 VLPPVRTLSE
+425 
-435 SKQGGEDDAR
+435 
-445 TVLPPVRTLKES
+445 
-457 KQGGEDD
+457 
-464 ARTVLP
+464 
-470 PVRTLKESKQ
+470 
-480 GGEDDARTLLPD
+480 
-492 GSPVRTLKRHTAPNN
+492 
-507 SHRPQHSYPPV
+507 V
-518 RTLTGHTDWVNSVSF
+518 RTLTGHTDEVW
-533 SPDGRLLASG
+533 
-543 SVDKTIKLWRVSDGA
+543 
-558 LVRTLTGHTG
+558 
-568 DVLSVSFSPDG
+568 SVSFSPDG

-585 SGYGDRTIK
+585 SE
-594 LWRVSDGSLVRTLK
+594 
-608 GYTSWVRSVSFSP
+608 
-621 DGRLLASGSNDKTI
+621 DKTI

-649 TGHTGD
+649 TGPTNW
-655 VLSVSFSPDG
+655 VRSVSFSPDG
-665 RLLASGSKDGTI
+665 RLLASGSVDNTI
-677 KLWRVADGA
+677 KLWRVADGS
-686 LVRTLTGHTDW
+686 LVRTLTGHTGF
-697 VTSVSFS
+697 VFSVSFS

-712 GGVDNTIKLWRVSD
+712 GSEDKTIKLWRVADGSLVRTLTGHTLWVSSVSFSPDGRLLASGSVDNTIKLWRVADGSLVRTLTGHTGFVFSVSFSPDGSLLASGSRDKTIKLWRVEDGSLVRTLTGHTDEVWSVSFSPDGRLLASGSWDHTIKLWRVSD

-732 LTGHTDWVNSVSF
+732 LTGHSYSVLSVSF
-745 SPDGRLLASGSVDKT
+745 SPDGRLLASGSRDKT
-760 IKLWR
+760 IKLWQ
-765 VSDGA
+765 
-770 LVRTLTG
+770 VR
-777 HTGDVLSVSFSPD
+777 
-790 GSLLASGSGYGDRTI
+790 
-805 KLWRV
+805 
-810 SDGALR
+810 

>member
-1 MHEPFRSG
+1 VRVRTERTGRIFDLHEPFRSG
-9 GEGAIYEVPYYPNL
+9 GEGAIYEVPHYPNL

-181 QGCSFAKVDRSPEHD
+181 QGCSFADVDRQPEHD

-226 ELGARIRQGYF
+226 EMGARIRNGYF

-264 LFVRCFEEGHRNR
+264 LFVRCFAEGHRNR
-277 SVRPRVEDWLA
+277 RVRPRVEDWLE

-293 EDALQQCGRNEQ
+293 EDALQQCGQNEQ
-305 HYYWGHLAGCP
+305 HYYWVHWSGCP

-362 PVRAPTPPP
+362 PVQLGRVA
-371 TPTPAQASRR
+371 
-381 RYGAWVWSVLAILL
+381 
-395 IVLCVINLLPDGSV
+395 DGS
-409 RTLSES
+409 L
-415 KQGGEDDART
+415 
-425 VLPPVRTLSE
+425 
-435 SKQGGEDDAR
+435 
-445 TVLPPVRTLKES
+445 
-457 KQGGEDD
+457 
-464 ARTVLP
+464 
-470 PVRTLKESKQ
+470 
-480 GGEDDARTLLPD
+480 
-492 GSPVRTLKRHTAPNN
+492 
-507 SHRPQHSYPPV
+507 V
-518 RTLTGHTDWVNSVSF
+518 RTLTGHTDGHSVSFSPDGSLLASGSGIDHQVVACGGWFVGAHPHGAHRLGLERVVFAGWELAGVGEWDKTIKLWRVADGSLVRTLTGHTDSVRSVSFSPDGSLLASGSWDKTIKLWRVADGSLVRTLTGHTDAVSSVSF

-543 SVDKTIKLWRVSDGA
+543 SVDKTIKLWRVADGSE
-558 LVRTLTGHTG
+558 VRTLTGHT
-568 DVLSVSFSPDG
+568 DWVFSVSFSPDG

-585 SGYGDRTIK
+585 SGD
-594 LWRVSDGSLVRTLK
+594 
-608 GYTSWVRSVSFSP
+608 
-621 DGRLLASGSNDKTI
+621 
-635 KLWRVADGLEVRTL
+635 E
-649 TGHTGD
+649 
-655 VLSVSFSPDG
+655 
-665 RLLASGSKDGTI
+665 
-677 KLWRVADGA
+677 
-686 LVRTLTGHTDW
+686 
-697 VTSVSFS
+697 
-704 PDGSLLAS
+704 
-712 GGVDNTIKLWRVSD
+712 TIKLWRVSD

-732 LTGHTDWVNSVSF
+732 LTGHTDAVRSVSF
-745 SPDGRLLASGSVDKT
+745 SPDGRLLASGSWDDT

-765 VSDGA
+765 VSDGS

-777 HTGDVLSVSFSPD
+777 HTYSVRSVSFSPD
-790 GSLLASGSGYGDRTI
+790 GRLLASGSGIRPSSCGR
-805 KLWRV
+805 
-810 SDGALR
+810 

>member
-1 MHEPFRSG
+1 VRVRTERTGRIFDLHEPFRSG
-9 GEGAIYEVPYYPNL
+9 GEGAIYEVPHYPNL

-181 QGCSFAKVDRSPEHD
+181 QGCSFADVDRQPEHD

-226 ELGARIRQGYF
+226 ELGARIRNGYF

-277 SVRPRVEDWLA
+277 SVRPRVEDWLE

-293 EDALQQCGRNEQ
+293 EDALQQCGQNEQ
-305 HYYWGHLAGCP
+305 HYYWVHWSGCP

-337 SGQHLGVSGRQQ
+337 SGQHLGVSVRQQ

-371 TPTPAQASRR
+371 TPAPAQASRR

-395 IVLCVINLLPDGSV
+395 IGLCVINLLPDGS
-409 RTLSES
+409 
-415 KQGGEDDART
+415 
-425 VLPPVRTLSE
+425 PVRTL
-435 SKQGGEDDAR
+435 
-445 TVLPPVRTLKES
+445 T
-457 KQGGEDD
+457 
-464 ARTVLP
+464 
-470 PVRTLKESKQ
+470 ESKQ

-492 GSPVRTLKRHTAPNN
+492 GSPVRTL
-507 SHRPQHSYPPV
+507 
-518 RTLTGHTDWVNSVSF
+518 TGPTVLVWSVSF
-533 SPDGRLLASG
+533 SPDGSLLASG
-543 SVDKTIKLWRVSDGA
+543 SWDDTIKLWRVADGSLVRTLKGYLGFVFSVSFSPNGSLLASGNRDNTIKLWRVSDGA
-558 LVRTLTGHTG
+558 LVRTLTGHTDG
-568 DVLSVSFSPDG
+568 VTSVSFSPDG

-585 SGYGDRTIK
+585 SWDNTIK
-594 LWRVSDGSLVRTLK
+594 LWRVSDGALVRTLT
-608 GYTSWVRSVSFSP
+608 GHTDGVTSVSFSP
-621 DGRLLASGSNDKTI
+621 DGRLLASGSRDNTIKLWRVADGLEVRTLKGHTGLVTSVSFSPDGRLLASGSVDNTIKLWRVSDEALVRTLTGHTDGVRSVSFSPDGSLLASGSVDNTI

-649 TGHTGD
+649 TGHTD
-655 VLSVSFSPDG
+655 
-665 RLLASGSKDGTI
+665 A
-677 KLWRVADGA
+677 
-686 LVRTLTGHTDW
+686 

-712 GGVDNTIKLWRVSD
+712 GSVDSTIKLWQ
-726 GSLVRT
+726 VR
-732 LTGHTDWVNSVSF
+732 
-745 SPDGRLLASGSVDKT
+745 
-760 IKLWR
+760 
-765 VSDGA
+765 
-770 LVRTLTG
+770 
-777 HTGDVLSVSFSPD
+777 
-790 GSLLASGSGYGDRTI
+790 
-805 KLWRV
+805 
-810 SDGALR
+810 

>member
-1 MHEPFRSG
+1 VRVRTERTGRIFDLHEPFRSG
-9 GEGAIYEVPYYPNL
+9 GEGAIYEVPHYPNL

-103 PLFNYRYLVRTA
+103 PLFNYRYLVNTA

-135 NESNVLVSDQA
+135 NESNVLVSDQT

-181 QGCSFAKVDRSPEHD
+181 QGCSFADVDRSPEHD

-213 PFDGVYRGRGEPP
+213 PFDGVYGGRGEPP

-237 PYARGRTGI
+237 PYARSRTGI

-337 SGQHLGVSGRQQ
+337 SGSHLGVSGQQ

-381 RYGAWVWSVLAILL
+381 RYGAWVWVWLVLAILL
-395 IVLCVINLLPDGSV
+395 IRLCVINLLPDGSV

-425 VLPPVRTLSE
+425 L
-435 SKQGGEDDAR
+435 
-445 TVLPPVRTLKES
+445 
-457 KQGGEDD
+457 
-464 ARTVLP
+464 LP

-480 GGEDDARTLLPD
+480 GGEDDARTLLP
-492 GSPVRTLKRHTAPNN
+492 
-507 SHRPQHSYPPV
+507 PV
-518 RTLTGHTDWVNSVSF
+518 RTLTGHTNRVTSVSFSPDGRLLASGSLDGTIKLWRVADGLEVRTLTEHTAWVNSVSF

-543 SVDKTIKLWRVSDGA
+543 SLDGTIKLWRVADGA
-558 LVRTLTGHTG
+558 LVRTLKGH
-568 DVLSVSFSPDG
+568 
-579 SLLASG
+579 
-585 SGYGDRTIK
+585 
-594 LWRVSDGSLVRTLK
+594 
-608 GYTSWVRSVSFSP
+608 TSWVGSVSFSP
-621 DGRLLASGSNDKTI
+621 DGRLLASGSGDKTIKLWRVADGSLVRTLTGHTDSVLSVSFSPDGRLLASGSGVEKIMLVLGSSNNTINFGDTTIKLWRVADGSLVRTLTGHTNRVNSVSFSPDGRLLASGSDDTTIKLWRVADGSLVLTLTGHALDVFSVSFSPDGRLLASGSYDNTI

-649 TGHTGD
+649 TGHTG
-655 VLSVSFSPDG
+655 VVFSVSFSPDG
-665 RLLASGSKDGTI
+665 RLLASGSADKTI

-686 LVRTLTGHTDW
+686 LR
-697 VTSVSFS
+697 
-704 PDGSLLAS
+704 
-712 GGVDNTIKLWRVSD
+712 
-726 GSLVRT
+726 
-732 LTGHTDWVNSVSF
+732 
-745 SPDGRLLASGSVDKT
+745 
-760 IKLWR
+760 
-765 VSDGA
+765 
-770 LVRTLTG
+770 
-777 HTGDVLSVSFSPD
+777 
-790 GSLLASGSGYGDRTI
+790 
-805 KLWRV
+805 
-810 SDGALR
+810 

>member
-1 MHEPFRSG
+1 MRVRTERTGRIFDLHEPFRSG
-9 GEGAIYEVPYYPNL
+9 GEGAIYEVPHYPNL

-181 QGCSFAKVDRSPEHD
+181 QGCSFADVDRQPEHD

-226 ELGARIRQGYF
+226 EMGARIRNGYF

-264 LFVRCFEEGHRNR
+264 LFVRCFAEGHRNR
-277 SVRPRVEDWLA
+277 SVRPRVEDWLE

-293 EDALQQCGRNEQ
+293 EDALQQCGQNEQ
-305 HYYWGHLAGCP
+305 HYYWVHWSGCP

-337 SGQHLGVSGRQQ
+337 SGQHLGVSVRQQ
-349 PLPSASATTPAPT
+349 PLPSASATAPAPT

-371 TPTPAQASRR
+371 TPAPAQASRR
-381 RYGAWVWSVLAILL
+381 RYGAWVWVWLVLAILL
-395 IVLCVINLLPDGSV
+395 IGLCVINLLPDGS
-409 RTLSES
+409 
-415 KQGGEDDART
+415 
-425 VLPPVRTLSE
+425 PVRTLE
-435 SKQGGEDDAR
+435 
-445 TVLPPVRTLKES
+445 
-457 KQGGEDD
+457 
-464 ARTVLP
+464 
-470 PVRTLKESKQ
+470 
-480 GGEDDARTLLPD
+480 
-492 GSPVRTLKRHTAPNN
+492 
-507 SHRPQHSYPPV
+507 
-518 RTLTGHTDWVNSVSF
+518 GHTKAVWSVSF

-543 SVDKTIKLWRVSDGA
+543 SEDKTIKLWRVADGS
-558 LVRTLTGHTG
+558 LVRTLTGHT
-568 DVLSVSFSPDG
+568 D
-579 SLLASG
+579 
-585 SGYGDRTIK
+585 
-594 LWRVSDGSLVRTLK
+594 
-608 GYTSWVRSVSFSP
+608 WVWSVSFSP
-621 DGRLLASGSNDKTI
+621 DGRLLASGSRDCTI
-635 KLWRVADGLEVRTL
+635 KLWRISDGALVRTL
-649 TGHTGD
+649 TGHTD
-655 VLSVSFSPDG
+655 WVWSVSFSPDG
-665 RLLASGSKDGTI
+665 RLLASGSGDDTI
-677 KLWRVADGA
+677 ELWRVADGA
-686 LVRTLTGHTDW
+686 LR
-697 VTSVSFS
+697 
-704 PDGSLLAS
+704 
-712 GGVDNTIKLWRVSD
+712 
-726 GSLVRT
+726 
-732 LTGHTDWVNSVSF
+732 
-745 SPDGRLLASGSVDKT
+745 
-760 IKLWR
+760 
-765 VSDGA
+765 
-770 LVRTLTG
+770 
-777 HTGDVLSVSFSPD
+777 
-790 GSLLASGSGYGDRTI
+790 
-805 KLWRV
+805 
-810 SDGALR
+810 

>member
-1 MHEPFRSG
+1 VRVRTERTGRIFDLHEPFRSG
-9 GEGAIYEVPYYPNL
+9 GEGAIYEVPHYPNL

-181 QGCSFAKVDRSPEHD
+181 QGCSFAVVDRQPEHD
-196 AFALAVLIFRL
+196 AFALAVLIFKL

-213 PFDGVYRGRGEPP
+213 PFDGVYRDEPP
-226 ELGARIRQGYF
+226 ELGARIRNGYF

-256 MLHPDLQA
+256 MLHSDLQA

-277 SVRPRVEDWLA
+277 SVRPRVEDWLE

-293 EDALQQCGRNEQ
+293 EDALQQCGQNEQ
-305 HYYWGHLAGCP
+305 HYYWGHLADCP

-337 SGQHLGVSGRQQ
+337 SGQHLGVSVRQQ

-395 IVLCVINLLPDGSV
+395 IGLCVINLLPDGS
-409 RTLSES
+409 
-415 KQGGEDDART
+415 
-425 VLPPVRTLSE
+425 
-435 SKQGGEDDAR
+435 
-445 TVLPPVRTLKES
+445 
-457 KQGGEDD
+457 
-464 ARTVLP
+464 

-492 GSPVRTLKRHTAPNN
+492 GSPVRTL
-507 SHRPQHSYPPV
+507 
-518 RTLTGHTDWVNSVSF
+518 TGHTDW
-533 SPDGRLLASG
+533 
-543 SVDKTIKLWRVSDGA
+543 
-558 LVRTLTGHTG
+558 
-568 DVLSVSFSPDG
+568 VLSVSFSPDG

-585 SGYGDRTIK
+585 SGDGTIKLWRVADGSLVRTLTGHTHWVWSVSFSPDGSLLASGSGNGTIK
-594 LWRVSDGSLVRTLK
+594 LWRVSDGLEVRTLT
-608 GYTSWVRSVSFSP
+608 GHTDAVDSVSFSP
-621 DGRLLASGSNDKTI
+621 DGRLLASGS
-635 KLWRVADGLEVRTL
+635 W
-649 TGHTGD
+649 
-655 VLSVSFSPDG
+655 
-665 RLLASGSKDGTI
+665 DGTI

-686 LVRTLTGHTDW
+686 LVRTLTRHTDE

-704 PDGSLLAS
+704 PDGRLLAS
-712 GGVDNTIKLWRVSD
+712 GSLDDTIKLWRVSDGSLVRTLTGHTDWVFSVSFSPDGRLLASVGGDNTIKLWRVSD

-732 LTGHTDWVNSVSF
+732 LTGHTDLVISVVFSPDGRLLASGSEDSTIKLWRVADGLEVRTLTGHTDAVDSVSF
-745 SPDGRLLASGSVDKT
+745 SPDGRLLASGSWDGT

-765 VSDGA
+765 VA
-770 LVRTLTG
+770 
-777 HTGDVLSVSFSPD
+777 
-790 GSLLASGSGYGDRTI
+790 
-805 KLWRV
+805 
-810 SDGALR
+810 DGALR

>member
-1 MHEPFRSG
+1 VRVRTERTGKIFDLREPFRSG

-90 SEVYNPRARRRQL
+90 SEVYNPRARRRQRL
-103 PLFNYRYLVRTA
+103 LFNYRYLVRTA

-181 QGCSFAKVDRSPEHD
+181 QGCSFADVDRQPEHD

-226 ELGARIRQGYF
+226 ELGARIRNGYF

-256 MLHPDLQA
+256 MLHPDLRA

-277 SVRPRVEDWLA
+277 RVRPRVEDWLE

-293 EDALQQCGRNEQ
+293 EDALQQCGQNEQ
-305 HYYWGHLAGCP
+305 HYYWVHWSGCP

-337 SGQHLGVSGRQQ
+337 SGQHLGVSMRQQ

-362 PVRAPTPPP
+362 PVQLGRV
-371 TPTPAQASRR
+371 S
-381 RYGAWVWSVLAILL
+381 
-395 IVLCVINLLPDGSV
+395 DGS
-409 RTLSES
+409 L
-415 KQGGEDDART
+415 
-425 VLPPVRTLSE
+425 
-435 SKQGGEDDAR
+435 
-445 TVLPPVRTLKES
+445 
-457 KQGGEDD
+457 
-464 ARTVLP
+464 
-470 PVRTLKESKQ
+470 
-480 GGEDDARTLLPD
+480 
-492 GSPVRTLKRHTAPNN
+492 
-507 SHRPQHSYPPV
+507 V
-518 RTLTGHTDWVNSVSF
+518 RTLTGHTDEVW
-533 SPDGRLLASG
+533 
-543 SVDKTIKLWRVSDGA
+543 
-558 LVRTLTGHTG
+558 
-568 DVLSVSFSPDG
+568 SVSFSPDG

-585 SGYGDRTIK
+585 SE
-594 LWRVSDGSLVRTLK
+594 
-608 GYTSWVRSVSFSP
+608 
-621 DGRLLASGSNDKTI
+621 DKTI

-649 TGHTGD
+649 TGPTNW
-655 VLSVSFSPDG
+655 VRSVSFSPDG
-665 RLLASGSKDGTI
+665 RLLASGSVDNTI
-677 KLWRVADGA
+677 KLWRVADGS
-686 LVRTLTGHTDW
+686 LVRTLTGHTGF
-697 VTSVSFS
+697 VFSVSFS

-712 GGVDNTIKLWRVSD
+712 GSEDKTIKLWRVADGSLVRTLTGHTLWVSSVSFSPDGRLLASGSVDNTIKLWRVADGSLVRTLTGHTGFVFSVSFSPDGSLLASGSRDKTIKLWRVSD

-732 LTGHTDWVNSVSF
+732 LTGHTDEVWSVSF
-745 SPDGRLLASGSVDKT
+745 SPDGRLLASGSWDHT

-765 VSDGA
+765 VSDGS

-777 HTGDVLSVSFSPD
+777 HSYSVLSVSFSPD
-790 GSLLASGSGYGDRTI
+790 GRLLASGSRDKTI
-805 KLWRV
+805 KLWQVR
-810 SDGALR
+810 

>member
-1 MHEPFRSG
+1 VRVRTERTGRIFDLREPFRSG
-9 GEGAIYEVPYYPNL
+9 GEGAIYEVPHYPNL

-159 DPETGVVYRSL
+159 DPKTGVVYRSL

-181 QGCSFAKVDRSPEHD
+181 QGCSFADVDRQPEHD

-213 PFDGVYRGRGEPP
+213 PFDGVYGGRGEPP
-226 ELGARIRQGYF
+226 EMGARIRNGYF

-256 MLHPDLQA
+256 MLHPDLRA
-264 LFVRCFEEGHRNR
+264 LFVRCFAEGHRNR
-277 SVRPRVEDWLA
+277 RVRPRVEDWLE

-293 EDALQQCGRNEQ
+293 EDALQQCGQNEQ
-305 HYYWGHLAGCP
+305 HYYWVHWSGCP

-362 PVRAPTPPP
+362 PVHLGRVA
-371 TPTPAQASRR
+371 
-381 RYGAWVWSVLAILL
+381 
-395 IVLCVINLLPDGSV
+395 DGS
-409 RTLSES
+409 L
-415 KQGGEDDART
+415 
-425 VLPPVRTLSE
+425 
-435 SKQGGEDDAR
+435 
-445 TVLPPVRTLKES
+445 VRTLK
-457 KQGGEDD
+457 
-464 ARTVLP
+464 
-470 PVRTLKESKQ
+470 
-480 GGEDDARTLLPD
+480 
-492 GSPVRTLKRHTAPNN
+492 
-507 SHRPQHSYPPV
+507 
-518 RTLTGHTDWVNSVSF
+518 GHTKVVNSVSF
-533 SPDGRLLASG
+533 SPDGSLLASG
-543 SVDKTIKLWRVSDGA
+543 SGDGTIKLWRVADGSLVRTLTGHTNRVWSVSFSPDGSLLVSGTVTIKLWRVADGSLVRTLTGHTGAVRSVSFSPDGSLLASGSWDDTIKLWRVSDGA

-568 DVLSVSFSPDG
+568 AVNSVSFSPDG

-585 SGYGDRTIK
+585 S
-594 LWRVSDGSLVRTLK
+594 
-608 GYTSWVRSVSFSP
+608 
-621 DGRLLASGSNDKTI
+621 NDK
-635 KLWRVADGLEVRTL
+635 
-649 TGHTGD
+649 
-655 VLSVSFSPDG
+655 
-665 RLLASGSKDGTI
+665 
-677 KLWRVADGA
+677 
-686 LVRTLTGHTDW
+686 
-697 VTSVSFS
+697 
-704 PDGSLLAS
+704 
-712 GGVDNTIKLWRVSD
+712 TIKLWRVSD

-732 LTGHTDWVNSVSF
+732 LTGHTGGVNSVSF
-745 SPDGRLLASGSVDKT
+745 SPDGSLLASGSGDET

-777 HTGDVLSVSFSPD
+777 HRYSVSSVSFSPDGRSLASGSNDGTIKLWRVSDGSLVRTLTGHRYSVSSVSFSPD
-790 GSLLASGSGYGDRTI
+790 GSLLASGSGDETI
-805 KLWRV
+805 KLWQVR
-810 SDGALR
+810 

>member
-1 MHEPFRSG
+1 VRVRTERTGKIFDLREPFRSG

-90 SEVYNPRARRRQL
+90 SEVYNPRARRRQRL
-103 PLFNYRYLVRTA
+103 LFNYRYLVRTA

-181 QGCSFAKVDRSPEHD
+181 QGCSFADVDRQPEHD

-226 ELGARIRQGYF
+226 ELGARIRNGYF

-256 MLHPDLQA
+256 MLHPDLRA

-277 SVRPRVEDWLA
+277 RVRPRVEDWLE

-293 EDALQQCGRNEQ
+293 EDALQQCGQNEQ
-305 HYYWGHLAGCP
+305 HYYWVHWSGCP

-337 SGQHLGVSGRQQ
+337 SSQHLGVSMRQQ

-362 PVRAPTPPP
+362 PVHLGRV
-371 TPTPAQASRR
+371 S
-381 RYGAWVWSVLAILL
+381 
-395 IVLCVINLLPDGSV
+395 DGS
-409 RTLSES
+409 L
-415 KQGGEDDART
+415 
-425 VLPPVRTLSE
+425 
-435 SKQGGEDDAR
+435 
-445 TVLPPVRTLKES
+445 
-457 KQGGEDD
+457 
-464 ARTVLP
+464 
-470 PVRTLKESKQ
+470 
-480 GGEDDARTLLPD
+480 
-492 GSPVRTLKRHTAPNN
+492 
-507 SHRPQHSYPPV
+507 V
-518 RTLTGHTDWVNSVSF
+518 RTLTGHTDEVW
-533 SPDGRLLASG
+533 
-543 SVDKTIKLWRVSDGA
+543 
-558 LVRTLTGHTG
+558 
-568 DVLSVSFSPDG
+568 SVSFSPDG

-585 SGYGDRTIK
+585 SEDKTIK
-594 LWRVSDGSLVRTLK
+594 LWRVADGLEVRTLT
-608 GYTSWVRSVSFSP
+608 GPTNWVRSVSFSP
-621 DGRLLASGSNDKTI
+621 DGRLLASGSVDNTIKLWRVADGSLVRTLTGHTGFVFSVSFSPDGSLLASGSEDKTI

-649 TGHTGD
+649 TGHTLWVSSVSFSPDGRLLASGSVD
-655 VLSVSFSPDG
+655 NTIKLWRVADGSLVRTLTGHTGFVFSVSFSPDGSLLASGSRDKTIKLWRVADGSLVRTLTGHTDEVWSVSFSPDGRLLASGSWDHTIKLWRVADGSLVRTLTGHSYSVLSVSFSPDG
-665 RLLASGSKDGTI
+665 RLLASGS
-677 KLWRVADGA
+677 R
-686 LVRTLTGHTDW
+686 
-697 VTSVSFS
+697 
-704 PDGSLLAS
+704 
-712 GGVDNTIKLWRVSD
+712 
-726 GSLVRT
+726 
-732 LTGHTDWVNSVSF
+732 
-745 SPDGRLLASGSVDKT
+745 DKT
-760 IKLWR
+760 IKLWQ
-765 VSDGA
+765 
-770 LVRTLTG
+770 VR
-777 HTGDVLSVSFSPD
+777 
-790 GSLLASGSGYGDRTI
+790 
-805 KLWRV
+805 
-810 SDGALR
+810 

>member
-1 MHEPFRSG
+1 VRVRTERTGRIFDLHEPFRSG
-9 GEGAIYEVPYYPNL
+9 GEGAIYEVPHYPNL

-181 QGCSFAKVDRSPEHD
+181 QGCSFADVDRQPEHD

-226 ELGARIRQGYF
+226 EMGARIRNGYF

-277 SVRPRVEDWLA
+277 SVRPRVEDWLE

-293 EDALQQCGRNEQ
+293 EDALQQCGQNEQ
-305 HYYWGHLAGCP
+305 HYYWVHWSGCP

-337 SGQHLGVSGRQQ
+337 SGQHLGVSVRQQ

-395 IVLCVINLLPDGSV
+395 IGLCVINLLPDGS
-409 RTLSES
+409 
-415 KQGGEDDART
+415 
-425 VLPPVRTLSE
+425 
-435 SKQGGEDDAR
+435 
-445 TVLPPVRTLKES
+445 
-457 KQGGEDD
+457 
-464 ARTVLP
+464 

-492 GSPVRTLKRHTAPNN
+492 GSPVRTL
-507 SHRPQHSYPPV
+507 
-518 RTLTGHTDWVNSVSF
+518 
-533 SPDGRLLASG
+533 
-543 SVDKTIKLWRVSDGA
+543 
-558 LVRTLTGHTG
+558 
-568 DVLSVSFSPDG
+568 
-579 SLLASG
+579 
-585 SGYGDRTIK
+585 
-594 LWRVSDGSLVRTLK
+594 
-608 GYTSWVRSVSFSP
+608 
-621 DGRLLASGSNDKTI
+621 
-635 KLWRVADGLEVRTL
+635 
-649 TGHTGD
+649 
-655 VLSVSFSPDG
+655 
-665 RLLASGSKDGTI
+665 
-677 KLWRVADGA
+677 
-686 LVRTLTGHTDW
+686 TGHTDW

-712 GGVDNTIKLWRVSD
+712 GSWDMTIKLWRVSD

-732 LTGHTDWVNSVSF
+732 LTGHTGGLERVVFAGWELAGVGEFGWHHQVVACGGWSVGAHPHGAHKLGHQRVVF
-745 SPDGRLLASGSVDKT
+745 AGWELAGVGEWDNT

-765 VSDGA
+765 VADGS

-777 HTGDVLSVSFSPD
+777 HTGWVWSVSFSPD
-790 GSLLASGSGYGDRTI
+790 GSLLASGSWIITPSSCGV
-805 KLWRV
+805 WRMV
-810 SDGALR
+810 RWCAPSRGTQILSGACRFRRMGACWRRGVG

>member
-1 MHEPFRSG
+1 VRVRTERTGKIFDLHEPFRSG

-34 PERIAKLQIMVA
+34 PKRIAKLQIMVA

-90 SEVYNPRARRRQL
+90 SEVYNPRARRRQRL
-103 PLFNYRYLVRTA
+103 LFNYRYLVRTA

-159 DPETGVVYRSL
+159 DPKTGVVYRSL

-181 QGCSFAKVDRSPEHD
+181 HGCSFADVDRQPEHD

-226 ELGARIRQGYF
+226 ELGARIRNGYF

-256 MLHPDLQA
+256 MLHSDLQA
-264 LFVRCFEEGHRNR
+264 LFVRCFAEGHRNR
-277 SVRPRVEDWLA
+277 RVRPRVEDWLA

-293 EDALQQCGRNEQ
+293 EDALQQCGQNEQ
-305 HYYWGHLAGCP
+305 HYYWVHWSGCP

-337 SGQHLGVSGRQQ
+337 SGQHLGVSGSQQ
-349 PLPSASATTPAPT
+349 PFPSASATTPAPT
-362 PVRAPTPPP
+362 PVHLGRV
-371 TPTPAQASRR
+371 S
-381 RYGAWVWSVLAILL
+381 
-395 IVLCVINLLPDGSV
+395 DGSLV
-409 RTLSES
+409 RTLTGHIYSVTS
-415 KQGGEDDART
+415 VSFSPNGR
-425 VLPPVRTLSE
+425 
-435 SKQGGEDDAR
+435 
-445 TVLPPVRTLKES
+445 
-457 KQGGEDD
+457 
-464 ARTVLP
+464 
-470 PVRTLKESKQ
+470 
-480 GGEDDARTLLPD
+480 LLASGSNDNTIKLWRAAD
-492 GSPVRTLKRHTAPNN
+492 GSLM
-507 SHRPQHSYPPV
+507 

-533 SPDGRLLASG
+533 SPDG
-543 SVDKTIKLWRVSDGA
+543 
-558 LVRTLTGHTG
+558 
-568 DVLSVSFSPDG
+568 

-585 SGYGDRTIK
+585 SLDKTIK
-594 LWRVSDGSLVRTLK
+594 LWRVSDGSLVRTL
-608 GYTSWVRSVSFSP
+608 
-621 DGRLLASGSNDKTI
+621 
-635 KLWRVADGLEVRTL
+635 
-649 TGHTGD
+649 TGHTGW
-655 VLSVSFSPDG
+655 VLSVSFSPGG

-677 KLWRVADGA
+677 KLWRVSDGS
-686 LVRTLTGHTDW
+686 LVRTLTGHTDA
-697 VTSVSFS
+697 VNSVSFS
-704 PDGSLLAS
+704 PYGSLLAS
-712 GGVDNTIKLWRVSD
+712 GSWDGTIKLWRVSDGSLVRTFTGHTDGVRSVSFSSDGRLLASGSEDDTIKLWRVSD

-732 LTGHTDWVNSVSF
+732 LTGHTDWVLSVSF
-745 SPDGRLLASGSVDKT
+745 SPGGRLLASGSKDGTIKLWRVADGLEVRTLKGHTDNVLSVSFLADGRLLASGSYDNT

-765 VSDGA
+765 VA
-770 LVRTLTG
+770 
-777 HTGDVLSVSFSPD
+777 
-790 GSLLASGSGYGDRTI
+790 
-805 KLWRV
+805 
-810 SDGALR
+810 DGALR